1 VSPAYSELLRA
12 ARRWTKT
19 PEDARDLVQ
28 MALTEA
34 LARGFSDWE
43 AVSRRGW
50 LHGVIRRQAAFQA
63 RGEARRRRRDQ
74 LWQLGREH
82 SEQST
87 WAWAPQFLST
97 LTPSLR
103 SLALLV
109 QAGLGGP
116 EIRCVLR
123 LTSVAFRQ
131 RLTALR
137 RALTT
142 TPVAETT
149 LAPSAPEGPGLG
161 ARRRSV
167 LSTLQR
173 RPHWAVGSHDP
184 DGHPLIFVATSSRT
198 GS

>member
-1 VSPAYSELLRA
+1 MSRAYSELLRA

-34 LARGFSDWE
+34 VARGFSDWE
-43 AVSRRGW
+43 AVGRRGW

-63 RGEARRRRRDQ
+63 RGEGRQRRRDQ
-74 LWQLGREH
+74 LWQLDREH
-82 SEQST
+82 SEPLT

-97 LTPSLR
+97 LAPSLR
-103 SLALLV
+103 SVALLV
-109 QAGLGGP
+109 QAGLGGA
-116 EIRCVLR
+116 EVRSVLR

-137 RALTT
+137 RALAK
-142 TPVAETT
+142 TPEATVA
-149 LAPSAPEGPGLG
+149 ASAPEGPGLG
-161 ARRRSV
+161 ARRQSV

-184 DGHPLIFVATSSRT
+184 DGHPLIFVAARSRT
-198 GS
+198 EP

>member
-1 VSPAYSELLRA
+1 VSAAYTELLRA

-28 MALTEA
+28 TALAEA
-34 LARGFSDWE
+34 VARGFRDWE
-43 AVSRRGW
+43 AVGRRGW

-74 LWQLGREH
+74 SWQLGREH
-82 SEQST
+82 SERPS
-87 WAWAPQFLST
+87 WAWAPHFLST
-97 LTPSLR
+97 LAPSLR
-103 SLALLV
+103 SVALLI
-109 QAGLGGP
+109 QAGLGGA
-116 EIRCVLR
+116 EVRSVLR

-137 RALTT
+137 RALAT
-142 TPVAETT
+142 TPEATVDAR
-149 LAPSAPEGPGLG
+149 APDGPGLG

-167 LSTLQR
+167 ISILQR

-184 DGHPLIFVATSSRT
+184 DGHPLIFVAARSRT
-198 GS
+198 GP